1 MSTRYRIEV
10 TLPEDDPSE
19 VLDWIQEHSGD
30 ETASVED
37 LLTVLSTSTPAT
49 DRDAIWATL
58 QTLDLAHY
66 RITRVDI
73 GDGPVVITDLDHALA
88 EATSGDEAW
97 VFVEKDG
104 VHGWIRFVL
113 GNEPFEVICD
123 HTVNLSDVLDPLTE
137 GWDQ

>member
-37 LLTVLSTSTPAT
+37 LM
-49 DRDAIWATL
+49 
-58 QTLDLAHY
+58 
-66 RITRVDI
+66 
-73 GDGPVVITDLDHALA
+73 
-88 EATSGDEAW
+88 
-97 VFVEKDG
+97 
-104 VHGWIRFVL
+104 
-113 GNEPFEVICD
+113 
-123 HTVNLSDVLDPLTE
+123 TE